1 MKNVKLETIEFLYLS
16 SNLRWW
22 SKEWF
27 SLQGGEEVDHL
38 AVIQAVALPP
48 VRQVILN
55 VILVK
60 INVVLVG
67 GQFHQHFKSSFF
79 TQKCYAQLF
88 CTNS

>member
-16 SNLRWW
+16 SNLRRW

-38 AVIQAVALPP
+38 AVVQAVALPP

-55 VILVK
+55 LDKKSMWSLWGVNFTNILRAA
-60 INVVLVG
+60 
-67 GQFHQHFKSSFF
+67 FF
-79 TQKCYAQLF
+79 TQKCYVQLF